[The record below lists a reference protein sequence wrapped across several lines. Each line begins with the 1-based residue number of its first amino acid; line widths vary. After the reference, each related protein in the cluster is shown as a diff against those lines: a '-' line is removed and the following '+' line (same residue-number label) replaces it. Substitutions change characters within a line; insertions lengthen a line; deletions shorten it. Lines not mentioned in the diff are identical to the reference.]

1 MQRSVS
7 QARYATMAVLFCNG
21 LLYATW
27 GVSIPAIKAKFGL
40 SESVLAVAMAAVAI
54 GGIATM
60 AQAGR
65 WIAATGSGRASIHSG
80 LLMAAAAA
88 PILLMPSYTTLLMLL
103 CVYGVATAANDVAAN
118 SQGAH
123 LESLS
128 QRSVIGQLHGSFSI
142 GGLAGALLASAWS
155 GSALPANANF
165 WALAALVSIAML
177 FSAKY
182 MLNEQDAPSTTAS
195 ATDNTPSESDP
206 RAISRLRMFGALAF
220 CALVVE
226 GAFYDWAA
234 VYMREVVQ
242 APASWVGL
250 GYAAFAVGMTL
261 GRIFGDKVRDR
272 YEHQLVM
279 VGSGAIC
286 IAGLAVVL
294 GTTSPYMVVAGF
306 WITGL
311 GLSNF
316 IPMLFSSAGRL
327 AQNAG
332 LPASQGLAVTTRMA
346 YVGLLVGPLV
356 IGPIAQVVGLRL
368 SMVTLAIA
376 VGITCA
382 GWLVLSRISG
392 GKPWVLQPPARRRL
406 PEISN
411 I

>member
-1 MQRSVS
+1 M
-7 QARYATMAVLFCNG
+7 
-21 LLYATW
+21 
-27 GVSIPAIKAKFGL
+27 
-40 SESVLAVAMAAVAI
+40 
-54 GGIATM
+54 
-60 AQAGR
+60 
-65 WIAATGSGRASIHSG
+65 
-80 LLMAAAAA
+80 
-88 PILLMPSYTTLLMLL
+88 
-103 CVYGVATAANDVAAN
+103 YGVATAANDVAAN

-142 GGLAGALLASAWS
+142 GGLAGSLLASAWS

-182 MLNEQDAPSTTAS
+182 MLNEQDAPS
-195 ATDNTPSESDP
+195 ATVRVPEGTPSESDL

-234 VYMREVVQ
+234 VYMREVVK

-261 GRIFGDKVRDR
+261 GRIFGDKVRDH
-272 YEHQLVM
+272 YPHQLVM

-286 IAGLAVVL
+286 IAGLSVVL

-332 LPASQGLAVTTRMA
+332 MPASQGLAVTTRMA

-376 VGITCA
+376 IGITCA

-392 GKPWVLQPPARRRL
+392 GKPWVLQAPVHQRTTQA
-406 PEISN
+406 SN

>member
-1 MQRSVS
+1 MQRAVS

-27 GVSIPAIKAKFGL
+27 GVSVPAIKAKFGL
-40 SESVLAVAMAAVAI
+40 SESVLAVAMAAVAV

-65 WIAATGSGRASIHSG
+65 WIAATGSGRASVHSG
-80 LLMAAAAA
+80 LLMAVAAA
-88 PILLMPSYTTLLMLL
+88 PILLMPSYTTLLVLL

-142 GGLAGALLASAWS
+142 GGLVGSLIASAWS
-155 GSALPANANF
+155 GSALPAHANF
-165 WALAALVSIAML
+165 LALAALVSMAML

-182 MLNEQDAPSTTAS
+182 LLNEQDAPTTEVKTPD
-195 ATDNTPSESDP
+195 ATSCEPDP
-206 RAISRLRMFGALAF
+206 RALSRLRMFGALAF

-261 GRIFGDKVRDR
+261 GRIFGDKVRDS
-272 YEHQLVM
+272 YPHQSVM
-279 VGSGAIC
+279 VGSGSVC

-294 GTTSPYMVVAGF
+294 GTASPCMAVAGF

-332 LPASQGLAVTTRMA
+332 LPASQGLAVTTRLA
-346 YVGLLVGPLV
+346 YVGLLIGPLV
-356 IGPIAQVVGLRL
+356 IGPIAQMVGLRL

-376 VGITCA
+376 VGITCV
-382 GWLVLSRISG
+382 GWLVLSRICG
-392 GKPWVLQPPARRRL
+392 GKPWTLQAPVRRRL